1 MSSALD
7 GVAAPPELFPPA
19 SPELPDVVF
28 FFRWAD
34 VGGDAGAGRGP
45 RGCAELPLA
54 AAGPAR

>member
-7 GVAAPPELFPPA
+7 GVAASPELFPPA

-34 VGGDAGAGRGP
+34 VGGGGRG
-45 RGCAELPLA
+45 GGEGT
-54 AAGPAR
+54 AGMR

>member
-34 VGGDAGAGRGP
+34 VGGGGRG
-45 RGCAELPLA
+45 GGEGT
-54 AAGPAR
+54 AGMR